1 MIKDAIATA
10 AASREVPSDVM
21 ERAFETLLRGEATPA
36 QTAALLIALRMKGE
50 TAGEIGAAARVMR
63 RHCVSVTLV
72 KPPVLLDT
80 CGTGGDGS
88 GTFNISTAAAIVIAA
103 CGVAVAKHGNRA
115 ASSKTGSADVL
126 EQLGVAAELQPAAVA
141 RCIEQLGIGFM
152 FARLHHPAMRHVGPT
167 RSEIGVRTLFNFLG
181 PLCNP
186 AGATHQLIGVPEPRL
201 CEMLARVLGELG
213 TTRAWIVCGEGG
225 LDEVALSGPTRVAQL
240 ERGNLNVIEVAP
252 ADFGLPQA
260 ALETLKV
267 GDVAESAAVIRAVFS
282 GEKGPRRDAVL
293 INAAAGLFVAG
304 HAGSLREATSAAA
317 EAIDTGAAQR
327 KLEAWGQLSKGN

>member
-10 AASREVPSDVM
+10 AAGREVPVELM
-21 ERAFETLLRGEATPA
+21 ERAFETLLSGEATPS
-36 QTAALLIALRMKGE
+36 QIAALLIALRMKGE

-63 RHCVSVTLV
+63 RHCVAVTLT

-88 GTFNISTAAAIVIAA
+88 FTFNISTAASIVIAA
-103 CGVAVAKHGNRA
+103 CGVSVAKHGNRA

-126 EQLGVAAELQPAAVA
+126 ERLGIAVELAPAAVA
-141 RCIEQLGIGFM
+141 RCIEQSGIGFM
-152 FARLHHPAMRHVGPT
+152 FARLHHPAMRHVAAT
-167 RSEIGVRTLFNFLG
+167 RTEIGVRTLFNFLG

-186 AGATHQLIGVPEPRL
+186 AGASHQLIGVPEPRL

-213 TTRAWIVCGEGG
+213 TARAWVVCGEGG

-240 ERGNLNVIEVAP
+240 DRGELRVLEVTP
-252 ADFGLPQA
+252 KEFGLSPQP
-260 ALETLKV
+260 LDRLKV
-267 GDVAESAAVIRAVFS
+267 ADVAESAAVIRAVLA
-282 GEKGPRRDAVL
+282 GEQGPRRDAVV

-304 HAGSLREATSAAA
+304 HVGSLRDAAA
-317 EAIDTGAAQR
+317 AASEAIDSGAAQR
-327 KLEAWGQLSKGN
+327 KLEAWAQLSKAT